1 MLKKLLNQLF
11 TLCLV
16 SLLFAIIFYLL
27 KLNFVAGILT
37 GIVFQFTGFY
47 LYSTFLRIY
56 TGLQIKKIENE
67 MLKELSFQGL
77 EVACPCYKKVVE
89 FVPIRLN
96 AKNYYK
102 CTQCNKKISVIIDA
116 ETAIATEAIENTSA
130 VLNNLR
136 IPDANS

>member
-16 SLLFAIIFYLL
+16 SLLFATIFYLL
-27 KLNFVAGILT
+27 KLNFIAGILT

-47 LYSTFLRIY
+47 VYSTFLRIY

-77 EVACPCYKKVVE
+77 EVECPCFKKAVE

-96 AKNYYK
+96 TNNYYK
-102 CTQCNKKISVIIDA
+102 CSQCKKKISVLIGA
-116 ETAIATEAIENTSA
+116 ETAVATEAIENPS
-130 VLNNLR
+130 VILNNLR
-136 IPDANS
+136 IPDANT